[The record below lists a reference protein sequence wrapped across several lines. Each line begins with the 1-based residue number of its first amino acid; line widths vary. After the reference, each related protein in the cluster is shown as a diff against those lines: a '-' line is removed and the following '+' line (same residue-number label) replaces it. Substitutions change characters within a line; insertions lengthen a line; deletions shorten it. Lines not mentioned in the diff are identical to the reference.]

1 MDSVIMTLS
10 IIYINYNTRG
20 LLKQSL
26 KRLFLI
32 SPAIDYEVIVVD
44 NNSSDESAEMVIERF
59 PAVKLIRAGK
69 NLGYAAGANL
79 GIKNS
84 AGKYVAIFNPDIF
97 FTSGGL
103 EAIVNYL
110 DNNSS
115 VGLVGPKLINADKS
129 LQYSCYKFP
138 KIFTPLLRRSFL
150 GGTRFGKKKLDE
162 YLLKDFDHHA
172 SREVDWLLGGAFLAR
187 KSALS
192 EVGYF
197 DERYFLYFEDTD
209 LAQKLKAKGYRVV
222 YLPSAKMIHL
232 HRRES
237 ADTGFIK
244 SIFNKTTRT
253 HIASGLKYFWKWRNS
268 GG

>member
-1 MDSVIMTLS
+1 MTLS

-44 NNSSDESAEMVIERF
+44 NNSSDGSAEMVVERF
-59 PAVKLIRAGK
+59 PAVKVIRAK
-69 NLGYAAGANL
+69 ENLGYAGGANL

-84 AGKYVAIFNPDIF
+84 AGKYIAIFNPDIF
-97 FTSGGL
+97 ITNGCL
-103 EAIVNYL
+103 EAMVNYM
-110 DNNSS
+110 DNNLSA
-115 VGLVGPKLINADKS
+115 GLLGPKLVNADMS

-150 GGTRFGKKKLDE
+150 GNTRFGKKELDD
-162 YLLKDFDHHA
+162 YLLKDFDHCA
-172 SREVDWLLGGAFLAR
+172 SKEVDWLLGGALLAR
-187 KSALS
+187 KSALA
-192 EVGYF
+192 EAGYF

-209 LAQKLKAKGYRVV
+209 LARKLKAKGHKIV

-244 SIFNKTTRT
+244 SIFSKTTRA
-253 HIASGLKYFWKWRNS
+253 HIKSAVKYFLKWR
-268 GG
+268 